1 MITMEID
8 VLKLYA
14 GTLKGFEDNKAWNRW
29 LSICFSG
36 EKIGE
41 LMHVRKG
48 LQMGMSAAQKKGLVN
63 ESLAVTFAR
72 WTHSIDLTV
81 KKIISKREGKL
92 QHKDKKEL
100 DNNIEKFFKRES
112 Y

>member
-1 MITMEID
+1 MTSMEID

-14 GTLKGFEDNKAWNRW
+14 GTIKGFEDNLAWNRW
-29 LSICFSG
+29 LSICLSG

-41 LMHVRKG
+41 LMNVRKG
-48 LQMGMSAAQKKGLVN
+48 IQMGMSAAQKKGLVT

-72 WTHSIDLTV
+72 WTNSIDRTE
-81 KKIISKREGKL
+81 KKIIRKREGKL
-92 QHKDKKEL
+92 NHGDKKIL
-100 DNNIEKFFKRES
+100 DNDIEKFFKRES